1 MYKTCSHFVV
11 CDFFT
16 TVHDPQKSKNAE
28 IPKSKQKQ
36 KQKQK
41 QKIIL
46 INVTHSIIYPLIIAM
61 SRQSFYADPS
71 SAGRQMK
78 YRKDLFP
85 LLDTR
90 EITACLLECEFNV
103 TQELIV
109 KPTADFVTN
118 LFEQFLDTFMGI
130 PLGTIRKKAWKMSRI
145 NPLESDQA
153 NGKPQQSPEE
163 EFNDNQEND
172 KTKDTFLALQLLT
185 LHRYLAIFFSTCGI
199 NDFVLTDIARPDGYR
214 IRRILSAVINFI
226 RFREDQS
233 PKFDHLAN
241 ECEATADKV
250 SEVQAENSA
259 TMQKINAIK
268 EKLEMDSENDESNRK
283 NLQYINSY
291 NRKLETKLREL
302 KVMQERL
309 TKEHDDYK
317 QEKALLAK
325 KLYDINFLYNETQEQ
340 VANLTKYAETDLS
353 ILVKITEDLSND
365 LSSMQTNY
373 KNLEKSY
380 QNMGITIDSIQV
392 NEINLKDL
400 LKLAEDITRN
410 VEKRQ
415 IEGKILKD
423 NQDNLDELT
432 RKQMELEGQILIV
445 QNQLN
450 KLNKK
455 YQDLIVQADKKE
467 SAVKLKLEETK
478 QEFNDILSEK
488 EKHNEEHKR
497 IMDQIVKIQQ
507 ETTAIQDAFVKESK
521 EVELKLIN
529 LMSIIKR
536 YMSDLRN
543 NI

>member
-1 MYKTCSHFVV
+1 
-11 CDFFT
+11 
-16 TVHDPQKSKNAE
+16 
-28 IPKSKQKQ
+28 
-36 KQKQK
+36 
-41 QKIIL
+41 
-46 INVTHSIIYPLIIAM
+46 M
-61 SRQSFYADPS
+61 SRQSFYADHN
-71 SAGRQMK
+71 SASRQMK

-130 PLGTIRKKAWKMSRI
+130 PLGTIRKKASKMSWI

-153 NGKPQQSPEE
+153 NGKSQQSTEDH
-163 EFNDNQEND
+163 NDTPDND

-250 SEVQAENSA
+250 SEVQAENTA

-268 EKLEMDSENDESNRK
+268 EKLEIDSESDESNRK

-291 NRKLETKLREL
+291 NRKLENKLREL
-302 KVMQERL
+302 KVMQESL

-365 LSSMQTNY
+365 LTSMQTNY
-373 KNLEKSY
+373 KNLEKNY

-415 IEGKILKD
+415 IEAKILKD

-455 YQDLIVQADKKE
+455 YQDLIVQAEKKE
-467 SAVKLKLEETK
+467 SAVKLKLEEPK
-478 QEFNDILSEK
+478 REFNDILSEK

-521 EVELKLIN
+521 EVEIKLIN

>member
-1 MYKTCSHFVV
+1 
-11 CDFFT
+11 
-16 TVHDPQKSKNAE
+16 
-28 IPKSKQKQ
+28 
-36 KQKQK
+36 
-41 QKIIL
+41 
-46 INVTHSIIYPLIIAM
+46 
-61 SRQSFYADPS
+61 
-71 SAGRQMK
+71 
-78 YRKDLFP
+78 
-85 LLDTR
+85 
-90 EITACLLECEFNV
+90 
-103 TQELIV
+103 
-109 KPTADFVTN
+109 
-118 LFEQFLDTFMGI
+118 
-130 PLGTIRKKAWKMSRI
+130 
-145 NPLESDQA
+145 
-153 NGKPQQSPEE
+153 
-163 EFNDNQEND
+163 
-172 KTKDTFLALQLLT
+172 
-185 LHRYLAIFFSTCGI
+185 
-199 NDFVLTDIARPDGYR
+199 
-214 IRRILSAVINFI
+214 
-226 RFREDQS
+226 
-233 PKFDHLAN
+233 
-241 ECEATADKV
+241 
-250 SEVQAENSA
+250 
-259 TMQKINAIK
+259 MQKINAIK

-392 NEINLKDL
+392 NEINLKEL

>member
-1 MYKTCSHFVV
+1 
-11 CDFFT
+11 
-16 TVHDPQKSKNAE
+16 
-28 IPKSKQKQ
+28 
-36 KQKQK
+36 
-41 QKIIL
+41 
-46 INVTHSIIYPLIIAM
+46 M

-130 PLGTIRKKAWKMSRI
+130 PLGTIRKKARKMSRI

-163 EFNDNQEND
+163 DFNDNQEND

>member
-1 MYKTCSHFVV
+1 MYKACSYFVV
-11 CDFFT
+11 CDIFT
-16 TVHDPQKSKNAE
+16 TVHDSQKSKNAE
-28 IPKSKQKQ
+28 IPKS
-36 KQKQK
+36 KQK

-71 SAGRQMK
+71 STGRQMK

-130 PLGTIRKKAWKMSRI
+130 PLGTIRKKARKMSRI

-163 EFNDNQEND
+163 DFNDNQEND